1 MEQQDGLGKYVMTL
15 SHQLRRRIDAGMASI
30 GITGM
35 QARVLHFV
43 LKERAGKEVFQRDI
57 ETEFNLRRPSAT
69 GILHLMEQNGLI
81 LREPVAHDARLKKL
95 VPTEKAV
102 CVSEQVDRQ
111 LAEIEKDLCQGLKR
125 DDKILF
131 RGLCLRMEENL
142 AVTEKK
148 EEKEW

>member
-1 MEQQDGLGKYVMTL
+1 MEQQDDLGKYVMTL

>member
-1 MEQQDGLGKYVMTL
+1 MEQQDDLGKYVMNL

-35 QARVLHFV
+35 QARVLHFI
-43 LKERAGKEVFQRDI
+43 LRKSAEKEVFQRDI
-57 ETEFNLRRPSAT
+57 EIEFNLRRPSAT
-69 GILHLMEQNGLI
+69 GILHLMEQNGLVI
-81 LREPVAHDARLKKL
+81 RESVAHDARLKKL
-95 VPTEKAV
+95 VPTEKAF

-111 LAEIEKDLCQGLKR
+111 LAAIEKDLCQGLKR
-125 DDKILF
+125 DDRILF

>member
-1 MEQQDGLGKYVMTL
+1 MEQQDDLGKYVMTL

-35 QARVLHFV
+35 QARVLHFI
-43 LKERAGKEVFQRDI
+43 LKEREGKEVFQRDI
-57 ETEFNLRRPSAT
+57 EMEFNLRRPSAT

-81 LREPVAHDARLKKL
+81 LRESVAHDARLKKL

-131 RGLCLRMEENL
+131 RRLCLQMEENL